1 MGVAQEMASLVGT
14 VVATIIGGSVGLL
27 TTGATPTGA
36 LFTDRAVDP
45 GGTGSGSATGAVG
58 AESLLYGQAATMAA
72 ARVGKLFGFDQV
84 RVEPLT
90 SGDAVSTARVTV
102 GKRLSRRLF
111 VTYSVDPTSTAQ
123 EILQAE
129 YRVSDRLV
137 LVLTQNGSE
146 SYSID
151 ARWES
156 RF

>member
-1 MGVAQEMASLVGT
+1 MVG
-14 VVATIIGGSVGLL
+14 
-27 TTGATPTGA
+27 
-36 LFTDRAVDP
+36 
-45 GGTGSGSATGAVG
+45 
-58 AESLLYGQAATMAA
+58 

-90 SGDAVSTARVTV
+90 SGDAVSSARVTV

-111 VTYSVDPTSTAQ
+111 VTYSLDPTSTAQ

-129 YRVSDRLV
+129 WRLSDQLV
-137 LVLTQNGSE
+137 LVLTQNGNE
-146 SYSID
+146 SFSVE

>member
-1 MGVAQEMASLVGT
+1 LADLEIL
-14 VVATIIGGSVGLL
+14 GLL
-27 TTGATPTGA
+27 TTGSAPSGA
-36 LFTDRAVDP
+36 LFSDRGVGAGSAGDAAA
-45 GGTGSGSATGAVG
+45 TGSVG
-58 AESLLYGQAATMAA
+58 AESLLYGQAASLVG

-90 SGDAVSTARVTV
+90 SGDAVSSARVTV

-111 VTYSVDPTSTAQ
+111 VTYSLDPTSTAQ

-129 YRVSDRLV
+129 WRVSDQLV
-137 LVLTQNGSE
+137 LVLTQNGNE
-146 SYSID
+146 SFSVD